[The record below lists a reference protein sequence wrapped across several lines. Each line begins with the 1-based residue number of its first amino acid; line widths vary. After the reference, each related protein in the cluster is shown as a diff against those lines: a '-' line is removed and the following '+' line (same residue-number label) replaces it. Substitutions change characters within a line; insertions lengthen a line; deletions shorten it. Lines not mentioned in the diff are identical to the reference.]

1 MREIVLSEHDIK
13 VLINKGKVR
22 VMLEGEE
29 ILVRES
35 YRKDLRAEVIK
46 WDKEI
51 VDVSQDVVRNMPFNS
66 LFQGAAR

>member
-22 VMLEGEE
+22 AMLEGEE

-35 YRKDLRAEVIK
+35 YRKDLRAEVTK

-51 VDVSQDVVRNMPFNS
+51 VDVSQDIVRNMHFNS

>member
-51 VDVSQDVVRNMPFNS
+51 VDVSQDIVRNMPFNS

>member
-1 MREIVLSEHDIK
+1 
-13 VLINKGKVR
+13 
-22 VMLEGEE
+22 MLEGEE

-51 VDVSQDVVRNMPFNS
+51 VDVSQDIVRNMPFNS

>member
-22 VMLEGEE
+22 AMLEGEE
-29 ILVRES
+29 VLVRES
-35 YRKDLRAEVIK
+35 YRKDLRAEVTK

-51 VDVSQDVVRNMPFNS
+51 VDVSQDIVRSMPFNS
-66 LFQGAAR
+66 LFQGGAR

>member
-1 MREIVLSEHDIK
+1 MKEIVLSEHDIK

-22 VMLEGEE
+22 AMLEGEE

-35 YRKDLRAEVIK
+35 YRKDIRAEVIK

-51 VDVSQDVVRNMPFNS
+51 VDVSQDIVRNMPFNS

>member
-22 VMLEGEE
+22 AMLEGEE

-51 VDVSQDVVRNMPFNS
+51 VDVSQDIVRNMPFNS